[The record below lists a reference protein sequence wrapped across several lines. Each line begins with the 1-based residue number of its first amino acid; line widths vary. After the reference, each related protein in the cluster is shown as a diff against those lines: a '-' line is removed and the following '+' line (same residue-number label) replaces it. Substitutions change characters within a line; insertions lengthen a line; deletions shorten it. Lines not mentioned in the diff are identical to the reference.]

1 LVKKLKTER
10 CYLPCLI
17 NRTYHILTYFLH
29 CIVHIFLYTNECNN
43 GFIEEAAKEELMIL
57 DPARNL

>member
-29 CIVHIFLYTNECNN
+29 CIVHIFLYINECRNE
-43 GFIEEAAKEELMIL
+43 FIEEAAEEELMIL